1 MPKQRLLI
9 TGASGAVG
17 TLLRPLLRDR
27 YDLVLTGRKSIETV
41 DGEEAVAGDIT
52 SRDFVEEITQ
62 GVDGILHL
70 AGAVGKSLTYE
81 ETIGPNYDAL
91 LHLLEACRRKRI
103 ERFIFA
109 SSHHI
114 VGMLPSNREWDES
127 ATIAPDGFYG
137 LSKAFGE
144 AACAMYA
151 LKFGIRTLVIRIGNA
166 DPKIV
171 DGRRERIWISGPD
184 LAAIVHQ
191 GMESANLTYEIVN
204 GVSKSGRPLLS
215 RRPTGQIEYE
225 PVSHSGGNRASDFRP
240 LETLTEGDGISYVGG
255 LFAAD
260 ELPTPFDR
268 SDSRT

>member
-17 TLLRPLLRDR
+17 TLLRPLLREH
-27 YDLVLTGRKSIETV
+27 YELVLTGRKTIDTV
-41 DGEEAVAGDIT
+41 DGERAVAGDIT
-52 SRDFVEEITQ
+52 SAEFVEQITQ
-62 GVDGILHL
+62 DVDGILHL

-81 ETIGPNYDAL
+81 ETLGPNYDAVL
-91 LHLLEACRRKRI
+91 LLLEACRRKRI
-103 ERFIFA
+103 ERFMFA

-114 VGMLPSNREWDES
+114 VGMLPSDRPWDES

-166 DPKIV
+166 DPQIV

-184 LAAIVHQ
+184 MAAIVRQ
-191 GMESANLTYEIVN
+191 GMESPTLRYEIINGVSNSDAPLLDRRPTNQLTYEP
-204 GVSKSGRPLLS
+204 K
-215 RRPTGQIEYE
+215 
-225 PVSHSGGNRASDFRP
+225 SHSRGNRAPSFRP
-240 LETLTEGDGISYVGG
+240 LETLTESDGISFVGG

-260 ELPTPFDR
+260 RLPLLVRDN
-268 SDSRT
+268 